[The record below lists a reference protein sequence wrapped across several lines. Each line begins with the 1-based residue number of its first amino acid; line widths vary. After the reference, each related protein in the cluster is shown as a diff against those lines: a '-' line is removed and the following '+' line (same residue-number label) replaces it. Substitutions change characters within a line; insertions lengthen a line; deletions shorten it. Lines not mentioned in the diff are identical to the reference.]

1 MSDQQAIR
9 RISIKKV
16 ALSSFLLLATAL
28 FIALGIW
35 QIERLGWKQ
44 ALIARVDARVHAETG
59 GCAIPS
65 AMAVRQSRRR

>member
-9 RISIKKV
+9 RFPMKKV

-35 QIERLGWKQ
+35 QIERLGWKK
-44 ALIARVDARVHAETG
+44 H
-59 GCAIPS
+59 
-65 AMAVRQSRRR
+65 